1 MKEIRMAFSLDV
13 DALDKEKVTEVL
25 NPTPQQ
31 KDALGSMA
39 QENTQE
45 IMKIN
50 LDDLAQRREIA
61 NTIDSFGKDIV
72 ARSSEKN
79 KMLEKSLADL
89 SKTGSEGGKVVDS
102 LAKLN
107 REMKELD
114 PSAVNFKNDGLF
126 GKMFNP
132 VKNYFQRYE
141 KADSQIQEI
150 MDSLEEGKR
159 ALQNDNTTLEIEQV
173 SLRDLTQKLG
183 KQVELGMKMDQDITA
198 EIENMTV
205 TNQDAEKIKYIQ
217 DEILYPLRQKVM
229 DLQQMQAVNQQ
240 GYFAMEIIRR
250 NNKELIRAVERAQH
264 VTVSALRTAVTVAS
278 ALYNQKIVLDKV
290 KMINET
296 TNDLI
301 KSTSIMLKEQ
311 GAQIQQQSMEANVSV
326 ETLKEAFKNTFE
338 ALDAVDSYKQKALPQ
353 LRSQIEA
360 FQVMAD
366 EGNRRMDRLEAAS
379 AYRAD
384 LANDKDINSLP
395 KLPD

>member
-1 MKEIRMAFSLDV
+1 MAFSLDV

-31 KDALGSMA
+31 KDALSNMA

-50 LDDLAQRREIA
+50 LDDLQQRREIA

-72 ARSSEKN
+72 VRSSEKN

-107 REMKELD
+107 REMKDLD
-114 PSAVNFKNDGLF
+114 PSAINFKGDGLF

-132 VKNYFQRYE
+132 VKNYFQRFE
-141 KADSQIQEI
+141 KADSQIQGI

-159 ALQNDNTTLEIEQV
+159 ALQNDNTTLKIEQV
-173 SLRDLTQKLG
+173 ALRDLTQKLG
-183 KQVELGMKMDQDITA
+183 KQVELGLKMDEDISA

-205 TNQDAEKIKYIQ
+205 SNEDPEKIKYIQ

-290 KMINET
+290 KMINDT

-301 KSTSIMLKEQ
+301 RSTSIMLKEQ
-311 GAQIQQQSMEANVSV
+311 GSQIQQQSMEANVSV

-353 LRSQIEA
+353 LKNQIEA
-360 FQVMAD
+360 FREMAE
-366 EGNRRMDRLEAAS
+366 EGTKRMDRLEAAS

-384 LANDKDINSLP
+384 LANDSSINSLP

>member
-1 MKEIRMAFSLDV
+1 MAFNMDV
-13 DALDKEKVTEVL
+13 DNLDKEKVTEVL
-25 NPTPQQ
+25 NPTPVQKQQ
-31 KDALGSMA
+31 LAQMADENKDA
-39 QENTQE
+39 
-45 IMKIN
+45 IMGVD
-50 LDDLAQRREIA
+50 LDSLEQRREIA
-61 NTIDSFGKDIV
+61 RTIDNFGKDIV
-72 ARSSEKN
+72 ERSSEKN
-79 KMLEKSLADL
+79 KLLEKTLADL
-89 SKTGSEGGKVVDS
+89 SKTGSEGGVVVDA

-114 PSAVNFKNDGLF
+114 PSGVNFGNNNMF
-126 GKMFNP
+126 SRMFNP
-132 VKNYFQRYE
+132 VRNYFQKYE
-141 KADSQIQEI
+141 KADGQIEEI
-150 MDSLEEGKR
+150 MQSLEAGR
-159 ALQNDNTTLEIEQV
+159 RTLINDNTTLEIEQA

-183 KQVELGMKMDQDITA
+183 KQVELATEMDA
-198 EIENMTV
+198 SIEKALEEAKVHNE
-205 TNQDAEKIKYIQ
+205 DPEKIKYV
-217 DEILYPLRQKVM
+217 EEEVLFPLRQKVM

-290 KMINET
+290 KMINDT

-301 KSTSIMLKEQ
+301 RSTSIMLKEQ
-311 GAQIQQQSMEANVSV
+311 GSQIQQQSMEANVSV

-353 LRSQIEA
+353 LKNQIEA
-360 FQVMAD
+360 FREMAE
-366 EGNRRMDRLEAAS
+366 EGTKRMDRLEAAS

-384 LANDKDINSLP
+384 LANDSSINSLP